1 MSLLGAVYGIK
12 SLESGGP
19 QHSRA
24 LERPALYRDSG

>member
-1 MSLLGAVYGIK
+1 MSLLGAGYGIK

-19 QHSRA
+19 QRFRA